1 MSFTWCCLRRRR
13 DPRSADA
20 TTADLEKAASFEK
33 LATSPDTCSSRNYA
47 CKKTASMP
55 THDRSPPAAGPYGPP
70 RLGHWDAFSGV
81 GDPAAASVT
90 SLPVQYGQSQLSRW
104 DAFEGVGDPEA
115 RSLPHKALPPPAP
128 LTPPS
133 PGDQPPQYM
142 PPTSSVPSSLT
153 LDGSTSASTA
163 PETVP
168 EEQPYLGREVLH
180 NDKRGTVLEY
190 ITGA

>member
-13 DPRSADA
+13 DPKSADA

-33 LATSPDTCSSRNYA
+33 SATSPDTCFSHNHAR
-47 CKKTASMP
+47 KKTASMP
-55 THDRSPPAAGPYGPP
+55 THGRSPPAAGPSGPP
-70 RLGHWDAFSGV
+70 RLGYWDAFSGV

-90 SLPVQYGQSQLSRW
+90 SLPTQYGQAQLSRW

-115 RSLPHKALPPPAP
+115 RSLPHKPLPRPAP
-128 LTPPS
+128 VTPPS
-133 PGDQPPQYM
+133 PGDEPPQYM
-142 PPTSSVPSSLT
+142 PPTPSSPPLN
-153 LDGSTSASTA
+153 GSTSASTA
-163 PETVP
+163 PETVQ